1 VKVCD
6 LTQFYSPLSGGVKR
20 YVQEKIAFI
29 QKAGSE
35 HEHVLVIPGAKTECT
50 SSPCSRIY
58 TIRSPLVSRATQY
71 RALLNLRSI
80 DEIIERE
87 RPDLIESAD
96 PYQVGWKAINAG
108 RRQHVP
114 VVAFYHSH
122 FAKAYLHGPAQRL
135 GSRAANLVMQAARA
149 YVRNLYNRFETTLVP
164 SRQLIE
170 VLNAWGVCNTRP
182 VELGVNTAIFRPQP
196 VDQTARATLDIPDD
210 RCLLLYVGRLA
221 REKNTQ
227 ILFQAF
233 ALLVQRRPA
242 DFHLLVIG
250 DGQQRDDVSKLKGQ
264 TSQVTWIPYCAD
276 SAQLAEYYGAADLFV
291 HPGVEETFGLVALES
306 QACGTPVIGFR
317 GSYMDDVIL
326 HSQDSWA
333 TENTARALTDAIEA
347 MSAEDLPSLG
357 AEASKLV
364 TERYAWGWVFE
375 RLFSVY
381 HEVLSRYRRASTG

>member
-1 VKVCD
+1 M
-6 LTQFYSPLSGGVKR
+6 KR

-29 QKAGSE
+29 QKSGSE
-35 HEHVLVIPGAKTECT
+35 HEHILVVPGAKTECT
-50 SSPCSRIY
+50 ANSRSRVY
-58 TIRSPLVSRATQY
+58 TIRSPLVSRVTQY
-71 RALLNLRSI
+71 RALLNLRAVG
-80 DEIIERE
+80 EIIDRE

-108 RRQHVP
+108 GRQRVP

-122 FAKAYLHGPAQRL
+122 FAKAYFHGPAQRL
-135 GSRAANLVMQAARA
+135 GQRAANLVMHAARA

-170 VLNAWGVCNTRP
+170 VLSAWGVRNTRP
-182 VELGVNTAIFRPQP
+182 AELGVNTAIFRS
-196 VDQTARATLDIPDD
+196 QTVGETSRATLGIPDD

-221 REKNTQ
+221 GEKNTQ
-227 ILFQAF
+227 VLFQAF
-233 ALLVQRRPA
+233 ALLMQRRPA

-250 DGQQRDDVSKLKGQ
+250 DGQQRDALSKLKAE

-276 SAQLAEYYGAADLFV
+276 STRLAEYYRAADLFV

-306 QACGTPVIGFR
+306 QACGTPVIGIR

-326 HSQDSWA
+326 HSQDAWA
-333 TENTARALTDAIEA
+333 AENTARALADAIEA

-364 TERYAWGWVFE
+364 TERYAWDRAFE

-381 HEVLSRYRRASTG
+381 HEVGSRYRRASTG